1 VQVTARIG
9 TSAPPDAERT
19 LLARARDGDGEAF
32 MALLGPHDRALRGLA
47 YRLLGDADAMDD
59 VLQTAYA
66 NAFRALPRFG
76 GRASVSTW
84 LYRIVTN
91 ACLDELRRGRAAH
104 EELRETARGGASDTA
119 EDVAGRL
126 DLQAALAGLPADER
140 AAVLLVDGEGLS
152 YAEAAS
158 ALGVRE
164 GTVASRL
171 HRARGAL
178 RAALGHTGMEVT
190 T

>member
-1 VQVTARIG
+1 MQVTARIG
-9 TSAPPDAERT
+9 TTGQPDVERA
-19 LLARARDGDGEAF
+19 LLTRARDGDGDAF
-32 MALLGPHDRALRGLA
+32 VALLRPYDRALRGLA
-47 YRLLGDADAMDD
+47 FRLLGDADAMDD

-91 ACLDELRRGRAAH
+91 ACLDQLRRGGGAR
-104 EELRETARGGASDTA
+104 EELRESATGGASDPA

-126 DLQAALAGLPADER
+126 DLEAALAALPADER
-140 AAVLLVDGEGLS
+140 AVVLLVDAAGLS
-152 YAEAAS
+152 YAEAAN

-178 RAALGHTGMEVT
+178 RAALGHTGTEVT